1 MKLATRKAVSVSVQR
16 RLQLQTARVRAP
28 AMRERFPQ
36 LVRTDSSLNQ
46 FLKSIEQSMKASGT

>member
-1 MKLATRKAVSVSVQR
+1 VIDRNASNER
-16 RLQLQTARVRAP
+16 